1 LTDAVGGGLQER
13 GKEFG
18 ATTGRA
24 RRCGW
29 FDGVIVRYATR
40 VNGLTS
46 LAVTKLDVLDG
57 CQELKL
63 CTGYRYGGKIYREM
77 PADIDV
83 LTGSEPVYETMPSWS
98 TSTTGATSY
107 KTLPREARRYLTRIE
122 ELAECRIDMISTGSK
137 REETIVLRN
146 PIAPARKRKRS

>member
-1 LTDAVGGGLQER
+1 MRSAAGLQER

-29 FDGVIVRYATR
+29 FDGVVVRHATR

-57 CQELKL
+57 CKELKF
-63 CTGYRYGGKIYREM
+63 CTRLSVRAANCYREM
-77 PADIDV
+77 PADLEA
-83 LTGSEPVYETMPSWS
+83 LTG
-98 TSTTGATSY
+98 
-107 KTLPREARRYLTRIE
+107 L
-122 ELAECRIDMISTGSK
+122 
-137 REETIVLRN
+137 
-146 PIAPARKRKRS
+146 